1 MNTDR
6 NFKDMMNGAIADY
19 TDAIRIEKI
28 VDVSDTG
35 ASDMN
40 IREERLRDGLRNQ
53 AIFHKYIETVID
65 GEYQTVKDAI
75 EDIKYKKDECWIN
88 SLVDTYE
95 GTELMKDGRR
105 KHAKTLTRE
114 KVLEL
119 LNMSDEE
126 FVEKG
131 TSINQMEVV
140 FEHFNIPVRL
150 YNFNTELIYRYD
162 PERRSTHR
170 VRTFMGLV
178 KNNHIYTMNYKLD
191 SLSHITSPDTFELN
205 ASQHF
210 YISDK
215 EEPVKYQSFKH
226 IDELLQMTEEEEYN
240 LIEVYNDLPKV
251 LYQLKSAK
259 YEPYVKYDARCITNI
274 KVKFRYRCIT
284 SIKVKFRYKKLKKTI
299 TCNIVS
305 QELSRQTLHSQTL
318 VNTSDEFNR
327 MTEEM
332 FKFNKA
338 LFKETHKSKYSELDV
353 QILDEMRTIIPLGY
367 FNQDVKEK
375 NLMEA
380 DLNKAF
386 TDAFIHIK
394 LIPFFSEFDIWMP
407 YEGEHIETPSNYTL
421 YIVEVYDGNIFF
433 NKKCNLVYG
442 MFLKKLMN
450 KNIKLKITTFT
461 SPPSPSALDFLL

>member
-1 MNTDR
+1 M
-6 NFKDMMNGAIADY
+6 
-19 TDAIRIEKI
+19 
-28 VDVSDTG
+28 
-35 ASDMN
+35 
-40 IREERLRDGLRNQ
+40 
-53 AIFHKYIETVID
+53 
-65 GEYQTVKDAI
+65 
-75 EDIKYKKDECWIN
+75 
-88 SLVDTYE
+88 
-95 GTELMKDGRR
+95 
-105 KHAKTLTRE
+105 
-114 KVLEL
+114 
-119 LNMSDEE
+119 
-126 FVEKG
+126 
-131 TSINQMEVV
+131 
-140 FEHFNIPVRL
+140 
-150 YNFNTELIYRYD
+150 
-162 PERRSTHR
+162 
-170 VRTFMGLV
+170 
-178 KNNHIYTMNYKLD
+178 
-191 SLSHITSPDTFELN
+191 
-205 ASQHF
+205 
-210 YISDK
+210 
-215 EEPVKYQSFKH
+215 
-226 IDELLQMTEEEEYN
+226 
-240 LIEVYNDLPKV
+240 PKV

-274 KVKFRYRCIT
+274 KVKFRY
-284 SIKVKFRYKKLKKTI
+284 KKLKKTI
-299 TCNIVS
+299 TYNIVS

>member
-1 MNTDR
+1 M
-6 NFKDMMNGAIADY
+6 
-19 TDAIRIEKI
+19 IE
-28 VDVSDTG
+28 
-35 ASDMN
+35 
-40 IREERLRDGLRNQ
+40 
-53 AIFHKYIETVID
+53 
-65 GEYQTVKDAI
+65 
-75 EDIKYKKDECWIN
+75 
-88 SLVDTYE
+88 
-95 GTELMKDGRR
+95 
-105 KHAKTLTRE
+105 
-114 KVLEL
+114 
-119 LNMSDEE
+119 
-126 FVEKG
+126 
-131 TSINQMEVV
+131 
-140 FEHFNIPVRL
+140 
-150 YNFNTELIYRYD
+150 
-162 PERRSTHR
+162 
-170 VRTFMGLV
+170 
-178 KNNHIYTMNYKLD
+178 
-191 SLSHITSPDTFELN
+191 
-205 ASQHF
+205 
-210 YISDK
+210 
-215 EEPVKYQSFKH
+215 H
-226 IDELLQMTEEEEYN
+226 IDELLQMTEEEEYS

-274 KVKFRYRCIT
+274 KVKFRY
-284 SIKVKFRYKKLKKTI
+284 KKLKKII
-299 TCNIVS
+299 TYNIVS

-338 LFKETHKSKYSELDV
+338 LFKETQKSKYSELDV

>member
-1 MNTDR
+1 M
-6 NFKDMMNGAIADY
+6 
-19 TDAIRIEKI
+19 
-28 VDVSDTG
+28 
-35 ASDMN
+35 
-40 IREERLRDGLRNQ
+40 
-53 AIFHKYIETVID
+53 
-65 GEYQTVKDAI
+65 
-75 EDIKYKKDECWIN
+75 
-88 SLVDTYE
+88 
-95 GTELMKDGRR
+95 
-105 KHAKTLTRE
+105 
-114 KVLEL
+114 
-119 LNMSDEE
+119 
-126 FVEKG
+126 
-131 TSINQMEVV
+131 
-140 FEHFNIPVRL
+140 
-150 YNFNTELIYRYD
+150 
-162 PERRSTHR
+162 
-170 VRTFMGLV
+170 
-178 KNNHIYTMNYKLD
+178 
-191 SLSHITSPDTFELN
+191 
-205 ASQHF
+205 
-210 YISDK
+210 
-215 EEPVKYQSFKH
+215 
-226 IDELLQMTEEEEYN
+226 
-240 LIEVYNDLPKV
+240 
-251 LYQLKSAK
+251 
-259 YEPYVKYDARCITNI
+259 KYDARCITNI
-274 KVKFRYRCIT
+274 KVKFRY
-284 SIKVKFRYKKLKKTI
+284 KKLKKTI
-299 TCNIVS
+299 TYNIVS